1 MLVEHF
7 ANAPTAPFSS
17 VLDSGENAV
26 GAMKNQ
32 GMEGERERER
42 ERESEKGEKAG
53 RGGGT

>member
-1 MLVEHF
+1 MEHF